1 MVDFHGWEMPIEY
14 SKIID
19 EHIAVRNS
27 AGIFDVS
34 HMGDIIISGLD
45 VNDFIDHV
53 FPTDITSMEPGHC
66 IYTAFLNDEASII
79 DDTIIYK
86 INEKKYFFV
95 PNAANIDIIFNWLKK
110 NASGYDVEIK
120 NVSDEIACIALQGPM
135 YEEVLKKIGYKTV
148 LPFTFSYEK
157 SRFKNAITGG
167 NDIIISGTGYTG
179 EKGVEI
185 ICSSDEAVEIWRNLN
200 EVLKPIN
207 GKPCGLGCR
216 DTLRMEKGM
225 LLSGVDFNND
235 KTPYE
240 CSISFILIFFINEFI
255 CLPYAFLLIE
265 TSMMFI
271 PFTLLSPV
279 SEEIIMSPAHVPIM
293 GKPSFAF
300 SFITSY
306 RPYSR
311 MSLYMVVLSPP
322 GIMSASHISTSD
334 IFVTLIPCTFFPCLD
349 SEFNVEICS
358 STSPW
363 NPSTPIFTD
372 RYVIQN

>member
-1 MVDFHGWEMPIEY
+1 
-14 SKIID
+14 
-19 EHIAVRNS
+19 
-27 AGIFDVS
+27 
-34 HMGDIIISGLD
+34 
-45 VNDFIDHV
+45 
-53 FPTDITSMEPGHC
+53 
-66 IYTAFLNDEASII
+66 
-79 DDTIIYK
+79 
-86 INEKKYFFV
+86 
-95 PNAANIDIIFNWLKK
+95 
-110 NASGYDVEIK
+110 
-120 NVSDEIACIALQGPM
+120 M
-135 YEEVLKKIGYKTV
+135 YEEALKKIGYKTV
-148 LPFTFSYEK
+148 HPFTFSYEK

-167 NDIIISGTGYTG
+167 NDVIISGTGYTG

-207 GKPCGLGCR
+207 GKTCGLGCR

-255 CLPYAFLLIE
+255 CLPYAFLFIE

-311 MSLYMVVLSPP
+311 ISLYMVVLSPP
-322 GIMSASHISTSD
+322 GMVDFHGWEMPIEYSKIIDEHVAVRNAYGRQINSFIKNISIKDIGDFPAVFIRAPIIESPGTTEVLGYDDGKPVIIRKGNVLGMTFHPELTGKTNIHEYFMNMIEGEGYTS
-334 IFVTLIPCTFFPCLD
+334 TGNFP
-349 SEFNVEICS
+349 
-358 STSPW
+358 
-363 NPSTPIFTD
+363 
-372 RYVIQN
+372 R